1 MQLKLFLLL
10 LLPMQLFATVNQV
23 NGTVM
28 DAGSH
33 KPVAGARV
41 FINRSMVYS
50 VTDEIGK
57 FIITDSLLLPEE
69 LVVSMPGYE
78 TMVYQVN
85 EGKSN
90 LLVRFELVKKSAEH
104 YTIDSSKIHQY
115 QQLFLSHFL
124 GSTYNTAETLVT
136 NPEVL
141 QYNFDEATGT
151 LSVKSSVML
160 QIINDG
166 LGYMIHYQLD
176 TFSLILIKNISN
188 FRGYCFFTP
197 LKTQKP
203 FILSKWDMH
212 RQLAYNGSMLHF
224 MRALKKN
231 TAPDEGFIIRKVV
244 RILETENGYKS
255 ALKSKYLV
263 RSGSISGRGI
273 QTAYAEIVDQ
283 KPLTSANMGKTDSAN
298 QTYFHYSQP
307 LLVEWVDKAPKT
319 FLGSEEIPQMISL
332 LTFGNDPLQV
342 FENGLYFDATDLF
355 VMGFMQEK
363 ISDLLPIEYVKL

>member
-1 MQLKLFLLL
+1 
-10 LLPMQLFATVNQV
+10 
-23 NGTVM
+23 M

-33 KPVAGARV
+33 KPVAGASV

-50 VTDEIGK
+50 VTDEFGK
-57 FIITDSLLLPEE
+57 FSVTDSLMLPNE

-78 TMVYQVN
+78 TLVYQVN
-85 EGKSN
+85 ETKSS
-90 LLVRFELVKKSAEH
+90 LQIRFELVKKSTEH
-104 YTIDSSKIHQY
+104 TTIDSSKILQY

-124 GSTYNTAETLVT
+124 GITYNTAETLVT

-141 QYNFDEATGT
+141 QYNFDDATGT
-151 LSVKSSVML
+151 LSVKSSAML
-160 QIINDG
+160 QVINDG

-176 TFSLILIKNISN
+176 TFSLIIIKNLSD

-203 FILSKWDMH
+203 FILSKWDMR

-231 TAPDEGFIIRKVV
+231 AAPDEGFIIRKVV

-255 ALKSKYLV
+255 ALKSTYLV
-263 RSGSISGRGI
+263 RSGVINRKGK
-273 QTAYAEIVDQ
+273 QTAYAEVIDQ
-283 KPLTSANMGKTDSAN
+283 KPLSTANMGKTDSAN
-298 QTYFHYSQP
+298 QTYFHYGQP

-332 LTFGNDPLQV
+332 LSFGNDPLQV
-342 FENGLYFDATDLF
+342 FENGLYFDATDLI
-355 VMGFMQEK
+355 VQGFMQEK
-363 ISDLLPIEYVKL
+363 ISDLLPVEYVKL